1 MNNAPEERLVDLIRQ
16 TRTGDSVAYKQFL
29 KGCLPVI
36 RQTARY
42 QLSRFGRQSFAED
55 IVQETL
61 LTIHQKLHTYDVSQA
76 FLPWLRAVTRHK
88 VIDLLRKNREK
99 TVSLDE
105 EDGMEVEDLS
115 SQQDQT
121 AARDLDILLK
131 QLNPPAGDII
141 YMLKVEGMSVTELA
155 KKFNLGE
162 SNIKVIVHRGLAKL
176 SKMVL
181 DERLGSS

>member
-1 MNNAPEERLVDLIRQ
+1 MNNTPEERLVNLIRQ
-16 TRTGDSVAYKQFL
+16 TKTGDSLAYKQFL
-29 KGCLPVI
+29 EGCLPVI
-36 RQTARY
+36 RQTARF
-42 QLSRFGRQSFAED
+42 QLARFGQQSFVED

-61 LTIHQKLHTYDVSQA
+61 LTIHQKMHTYDTDQA

-88 VIDLLRKNREK
+88 VIDFLRKNREK

-105 EDGMEVEDLS
+105 EDSMEVEDIS
-115 SQQDQT
+115 SQQDAT

-131 QLNPPAGDII
+131 QLKPPAGDII

-155 KKFNLGE
+155 NKFKLRE
-162 SNIKVIVHRGLAKL
+162 SNIKVMVHRGLAKL

-181 DERLGSS
+181 DERLGAP